1 MKNIDIFLRLIE
13 DVKGPLCIFI
23 LFTIIIGAIEF
34 VNATVFFPVVQL
46 LFVNTNIELGYVSS
60 RLLEYLDP
68 LNLVLMIPVLI
79 IIQSVIAILSEH
91 RFVKILAKWRATKS
105 IEYLESIW
113 KTSFANQKALDNG
126 KIEVVIA
133 RNLGFS
139 VKLRHL
145 TALMIS
151 EFLLSVILIGT
162 SVYIN
167 PLTSGMFFILG
178 MIYYL
183 MNRRTIGLRIRNTE
197 DVKKGF
203 NEVANLTSQIFP
215 DFRIFNFYDFRH
227 VKTLFEFPIIS
238 ACMAQYRTDRINIF
252 MKHLLQP
259 IAIILIFIVGL
270 LISKYQF
277 ITIAE
282 FVIVSF
288 LFYRAAP
295 KLVSS
300 VRLYGEISGEIP
312 IDITNELLPIEKYK
326 QLDFNIS
333 KSDHTVLEI
342 QNITL
347 KLEDER
353 VLCFPDI
360 GLKKADVLLVKGKS
374 GSGKS
379 TFLDTICGFRP
390 PQSGKVFLNY
400 NNHNHMINRAMLME
414 IFSIFRQE
422 SLIFKGTIAENITF
436 HDNNVEHADVV
447 DICEKF
453 EINKFWDPKQKQDTS
468 IGNFGGNLSAGQR
481 QRVLLARAFIKK
493 PTILIL
499 DEPTSNL
506 DVDSEQMVIKLIQE
520 YRKDMIVII
529 VSHDQS
535 IEGIATHIIDLS
547 RLISDA

>member
-1 MKNIDIFLRLIE
+1 MKNIAIFLKLIE

-23 LFTIIIGAIEF
+23 LFTIFIGAIEF
-34 VNATVFFPVVQL
+34 ANATVLFPVVQL
-46 LFVNTNIELGYVSS
+46 LFVKTNIELGYISS

-79 IIQSVIAILSEH
+79 IVQSAIAILNEQW
-91 RFVKILAKWRATKS
+91 FVKILANWRAAKS
-105 IEYLESIW
+105 IEYLDSIW
-113 KTSFANQKALDNG
+113 QSSYANQKELDNG

-139 VKLRHL
+139 VKLRYL

-151 EFLLSVILIGT
+151 EFLLSVILICT
-162 SVYIN
+162 SIYIN

-178 MIYYL
+178 GIYYL
-183 MNRRTIGLRIRNTE
+183 MNRLTIGLRIKNTE

-215 DFRIFNFYDFRH
+215 DFRIFNFYDFKH
-227 VKTLFEFPIIS
+227 IKPLFEIPIVS

-259 IAIILIFIVGL
+259 IAIILIFFVGL

-312 IDITNELLPIEKYK
+312 IDITNELLPIEEYK
-326 QLDFNIS
+326 KLDFS
-333 KSDHTVLEI
+333 YPKSAETVLEI
-342 QNITL
+342 QNLIL
-347 KLEDER
+347 KLEDKR
-353 VLCFPDI
+353 IVAFPDTS
-360 GLKKADVLLVKGKS
+360 LKKGDVLIVKGKS

-379 TFLDTICGFRP
+379 TLLDTICGFRP

-400 NNHNHMINRAMLME
+400 DNHTHIINRAMLKAN
-414 IFSIFRQE
+414 FSIFRQE
-422 SLIFKGTIAENITF
+422 SLIFRGTISQNITF
-436 HDNNVEHADVV
+436 HNKNVEAADVIK
-447 DICEKF
+447 ICEKF
-453 EINKFWDPKQKQDTS
+453 GINKFWDLTHKENTLV
-468 IGNFGGNLSAGQR
+468 GNFGGNLSAGQR

-493 PTILIL
+493 PDVLIL

-506 DVDSEQMVIKLIQE
+506 DVESAQMVMNIIQE
-520 YRKDMIVII
+520 YRKDMIIII
-529 VSHDQS
+529 VSHDQA
-535 IEGIATHIIDLS
+535 IEGIASHVRDLS
-547 RLISDA
+547 RIANDV